1 MRLRAL
7 PGGLTIWIR
16 VATLSLVLGIMALG
30 LVLWVT
36 GQLSTDSIGYPGVW
50 LISWV
55 AASSIIFPI
64 PGLAAPCIAV
74 SPTVGL
80 FPLYVGLVAASAEAV
95 GEMTGYLAGV
105 AGSPLVEK
113 SRFYP
118 WFRNWVSKR
127 GGRAILFFAVLPIP
141 IFDLLGIAAGA
152 SGYSARKFFALVL
165 IGKSVKSTAIAY
177 SCYFGFTS
185 IFNLT
190 DSI

>member
-1 MRLRAL
+1 M
-7 PGGLTIWIR
+7 TIWVR
-16 VATLSLVLGIMALG
+16 TATVLLVVAIMVLG
-30 LVLWVT
+30 LVLWLT

-64 PGLAAPCIAV
+64 PGLAAPCVAV
-74 SPTVGL
+74 SPAVGL
-80 FPLYVGLVAASAEAV
+80 TPLFVGLVAASAEAT
-95 GEMTGYLAGV
+95 GEMTGYLAGI

-118 WFRNWVSKR
+118 WFRQWVDRR
-127 GGRAILFFAVLPIP
+127 GGKAVFFFAVLPVP
-141 IFDLLGIAAGA
+141 LMDLLGLAAGA
-152 SGYSARKFFALVL
+152 LGYSARKFFIIVL
-165 IGKSVKSTAIAY
+165 LGKSIKSTAIAY

-185 IFNLT
+185 IFNLA

>member
-1 MRLRAL
+1 L
-7 PGGLTIWIR
+7 PGGVSLWVR
-16 VATLSLVLGIMALG
+16 VATLLLVLGIMALG
-30 LVLWVT
+30 LILWVT

-64 PGLAAPCIAV
+64 PGLAAPCLAV

-80 FPLYVGLVAASAEAV
+80 FPLYVGLVAASAEAI
-95 GEMTGYLAGV
+95 GEMTGYLAGI
-105 AGSPLVEK
+105 AGSPLIEK

-118 WFRNWVSKR
+118 WFRGWVDKR
-127 GGRAILFFAVLPIP
+127 GGKAILFFAILPIP
-141 IFDLLGIAAGA
+141 VFDLLGIAAGA
-152 SGYSARKFFALVL
+152 LGYSAHKFFILVL
-165 IGKSVKSTAIAY
+165 IGKSVKSTSIAY

-185 IFNLT
+185 ILNLT